1 MARSGQDARRPPRAV
16 TPAGGAAAPQTR
28 TPDFD
33 HRTAMRLVRLGVVN
47 HVLRSRR
54 FYERVVL
61 AVIVLRA
68 LRGMGQENRAS
79 TMARLSAWNKRQVQ
93 RLEARL
99 SARPE
104 RSRAPG
110 RWRAP
115 GRRRA
120 WRGRCPRA
128 DDHRPAVTWSTL
140 VFAPHPGIAAV
151 LPDDR
156 DECCTAKHS
165 NPSAAQPGFVHPET
179 RPWSVKWITGG

>member
-79 TMARLSAWNKRQVQ
+79 TTARLATWNKREIQ
-93 RLEARL
+93 RLQRKAEQQGRAVKGTRQIVRSGASKDLARKM
-99 SARPE
+99 
-104 RSRAPG
+104 
-110 RWRAP
+110 
-115 GRRRA
+115 
-120 WRGRCPRA
+120 
-128 DDHRPAVTWSTL
+128 H
-140 VFAPHPGIAAV
+140 
-151 LPDDR
+151 
-156 DECCTAKHS
+156 
-165 NPSAAQPGFVHPET
+165 ET
-179 RPWSVKWITGG
+179 